1 MILKSLRTLVFIAF
15 AVFSLASIQSCSE
28 SISPT
33 DELSSEDQTSRV
45 RLVLVDAPGD
55 YMEVNVEIVDIQY
68 NSSEDEEGWKSFDR
82 EYPINVD
89 LTELIADNT
98 LLLSDEII
106 PSGMLKQIRLVLS
119 DNNNIVIE
127 GEPDPIALDTPSAQ
141 QSGLKLKLD
150 AELEPGFSYTFI
162 LDWDVDK
169 SIVKADNSGKYN
181 LKPVINVNAEVNS
194 GTVKGNVIGKSSII
208 DVDAVALENVTV
220 GVFSVNDLD
229 NSISSTQTDVN
240 GDFTFLGLAG
250 GSYIFKIMNL
260 GYQDYETP
268 QDTPIVIENG
278 VVNSLGDSIELLLS
292 DSIKGNVV
300 GKLAVDDESAIAL
313 ENVVVEIFSS
323 NDLDNAITETTTDMN
338 GDFSFR
344 GLMTGSYVLK
354 ISNGG
359 YNDYKS
365 DPIEVEFGVLYE
377 LPESIE
383 LSLME

>member
-1 MILKSLRTLVFIAF
+1 MTLKSLRTLVFIAF
-15 AVFSLASIQSCSE
+15 AIFSLASIQSCSE
-28 SISPT
+28 SISST
-33 DELSSEDQTSRV
+33 DELSPEDQTSRV

-119 DNNNIVIE
+119 DNNTIVIE
-127 GEPDPIALDTPSAQ
+127 GVPEPIALNTPSAQ

-162 LDWDVDK
+162 LDWDVQK
-169 SIVKADNSGKYN
+169 SIVKAGNSGSYN

-194 GTVKGNVIGKSSII
+194 GTVKGNVVGKLSITET
-208 DVDAVALENVTV
+208 DPVALENITV
-220 GVFSVNDLD
+220 SVFSVNDLD
-229 NSISSTQTDVN
+229 NSVSSTQTDVN

-268 QDTPIVIENG
+268 QDTPIVVENG

-300 GKLAVDDESAIAL
+300 GKLSVDDESAIAL
-313 ENVVVEIFSS
+313 ENVAVEIFSS
-323 NDLDNAITETTTDMN
+323 NDLDNSITTTTTDMN
-338 GDFSFR
+338 GDFSFQ

-354 ISNGG
+354 IINEG
-359 YNDYKS
+359 YNDYES
-365 DPIEVEFGVLYE
+365 APIDVEFGVLYE
-377 LPESIE
+377 IQDSIE
-383 LSLME
+383 LSLIE

>member
-1 MILKSLRTLVFIAF
+1 MILKRLRTLVFICIAS
-15 AVFSLASIQSCSE
+15 VSLASIQSCSD
-28 SISPT
+28 SLSPT
-33 DELSSEDQTSRV
+33 EELSSESQTSRV

-68 NSSEDEEGWKSFDR
+68 NSSEDEAGWKSFDR

-127 GEPDPIALDTPSAQ
+127 GEAEPIELETPSAQ

-150 AELEPGFSYTFI
+150 AALEPGFSYTFI

-169 SIVKADNSGKYN
+169 SIVKAGDSGNYN
-181 LKPVINVNAEVNS
+181 LKPVINVSAEVNS
-194 GTVKGNVIGKSSII
+194 GTVKGNVIGKLGNNE
-208 DVDAVALENVTV
+208 VDAVALENVTV
-220 GVFSVNDLD
+220 GVFSINDLE
-229 NSISSTQTDVN
+229 NSVSSTQTDVN

-250 GSYIFKIMNL
+250 GSYIFKIMTL

-268 QDTPIVIENG
+268 QETPVVVEVGIVN
-278 VVNSLGDSIELLLS
+278 VLGESIELLLS

-300 GKLAVDDESAIAL
+300 GKLTVDDENPIVL
-313 ENVVVEIFSS
+313 ENVTVEIFAS
-323 NDLDNAITETTTDMN
+323 NDLVNAITTATTNMN
-338 GDFSFR
+338 GDFSFQ
-344 GLMTGSYVLK
+344 GHITNSYVLK
-354 ISNGG
+354 ITNEG
-359 YNDYKS
+359 YVDFES
-365 DPIEVEFGVLYE
+365 TPLDVEFGVLYQIE
-377 LPESIE
+377 ESIE
-383 LSLME
+383 LLLIE

>member
-15 AVFSLASIQSCSE
+15 VIFSLASIQSCSE

-119 DNNNIVIE
+119 DNNTIVIE
-127 GEPDPIALDTPSAQ
+127 GEPEPIALDTPSAQ

-162 LDWDVDK
+162 LDWDVQK
-169 SIVKADNSGKYN
+169 SIVKAGNSGSYN

-194 GTVKGNVIGKSSII
+194 GTVKGNVVGKLSITEA
-208 DVDAVALENVTV
+208 DPVALENITV
-220 GVFSVNDLD
+220 SVFSINDLD
-229 NSISSTQTDVN
+229 NSVSSTQTDVN
-240 GDFTFLGLAG
+240 GDFTFLGLPG

-268 QDTPIVIENG
+268 QDTPIVVENG

-313 ENVVVEIFSS
+313 ENVIVELFSS
-323 NDLDNAITETTTDMN
+323 SDLDNVITETTTDMN

-359 YNDYKS
+359 YNDYES
-365 DPIEVEFGVLYE
+365 ATVEVEFGVLFE

-383 LSLME
+383 LSLIE

>member
-1 MILKSLRTLVFIAF
+1 MTLKSLRTLVLICF
-15 AVFSLASIQSCSE
+15 AIFSLASIQSCSE

-33 DELSSEDQTSRV
+33 EELSSESQTSRV

-68 NSSEDEEGWKSFDR
+68 NSSEDDGGWKSFDR

-127 GEPDPIALDTPSAQ
+127 GEPEPIDLDTPSAQ

-150 AELEPGFSYTFI
+150 TELEPGFSYTFI

-169 SIVKADNSGKYN
+169 SIVKAGNSGKYN
-181 LKPVINVNAEVNS
+181 LKPVINVIAEVNS
-194 GTVKGNVIGKSSII
+194 GTVKGNVIGKLSISEA
-208 DVDAVALENVTV
+208 DAVALENVTV

-229 NSISSTQTDVN
+229 NSVSSTQTDVN

-268 QDTPIVIENG
+268 QDTPIVVEVG
-278 VVNSLGDSIELLLS
+278 VVNVLGESIELLLS

-300 GKLAVDDESAIAL
+300 GKLTVDDENPIAL
-313 ENVVVEIFSS
+313 ENVTIEIFTS
-323 NDLDNAITETTTDMN
+323 NDLVNALTTTITDIN
-338 GDFSFR
+338 GDFSFQ
-344 GLMTGSYVLK
+344 GLMTNSYVLK
-354 ISNGG
+354 ITNEG
-359 YNDYKS
+359 YNDYES
-365 DPIEVEFGVLYE
+365 TPIDVEFGVLYE
-377 LPESIE
+377 IAESIE
-383 LSLME
+383 LLLIE

>member
-1 MILKSLRTLVFIAF
+1 MILKRLRTLVFICIAS
-15 AVFSLASIQSCSE
+15 VSLASIQSCSD
-28 SISPT
+28 SLSPT
-33 DELSSEDQTSRV
+33 EELSSESQTSRV

-68 NSSEDEEGWKSFDR
+68 NSSEDEAGWKSFDR

-127 GEPDPIALDTPSAQ
+127 GEAEPIELETPSAQ

-150 AELEPGFSYTFI
+150 AALEPGFSYTFI

-169 SIVKADNSGKYN
+169 SIVKAGDSGNYN
-181 LKPVINVNAEVNS
+181 LKPVINVSAEVNS
-194 GTVKGNVIGKSSII
+194 GTVKGNVIGKLGNNE
-208 DVDAVALENVTV
+208 VDAVALENVTV
-220 GVFSVNDLD
+220 GVFSINDLE
-229 NSISSTQTDVN
+229 NSVSSTQTDVN

-250 GSYIFKIMNL
+250 GSYIFKIMTL

-268 QDTPIVIENG
+268 QETPVVVEVGIVN
-278 VVNSLGDSIELLLS
+278 VLGESIELLLS

-300 GKLAVDDESAIAL
+300 GKLTVDDENPIVL
-313 ENVVVEIFSS
+313 ENVTVEIFAS
-323 NDLDNAITETTTDMN
+323 NDLVNAITTATTDLN
-338 GDFSFR
+338 GDFSFQ
-344 GLMTGSYVLK
+344 GLITNSYVLK
-354 ISNGG
+354 ITNEG
-359 YNDYKS
+359 YVDYES
-365 DPIEVEFGVLYE
+365 TPLDVEFGVLYQIE
-377 LPESIE
+377 ESIE
-383 LSLME
+383 LLLIE

>member
-15 AVFSLASIQSCSE
+15 TIFSLASIQSCSE

-89 LTELIADNT
+89 LTELIANNT

-127 GEPDPIALDTPSAQ
+127 GEPEPIYLDTPSAQ

-169 SIVKADNSGKYN
+169 SIVKAGNSGKYN

-194 GTVKGNVIGKSSII
+194 GTVKGSVIGKLNSNEA
-208 DVDAVALENVTV
+208 DAVALENVTV

-229 NSISSTQTDVN
+229 NSVSSTQTDVN
-240 GDFTFLGLAG
+240 GNFTFLGLAG

-268 QDTPIVIENG
+268 QDTPIVVEVG
-278 VVNSLGDSIELLLS
+278 VVNVLGESIELLLS
-292 DSIKGNVV
+292 DAIKGNVV
-300 GKLAVDDESAIAL
+300 GKLTVDDENPTVLKNIT
-313 ENVVVEIFSS
+313 VEIFSS
-323 NDLDNAITETTTDMN
+323 NDPDNAITATTTDEN
-338 GDFSFR
+338 GDFSFQ
-344 GLMTGSYVLK
+344 GLITGSYILK
-354 ISNGG
+354 ITNEG
-359 YNDYKS
+359 YNDYES
-365 DPIEVEFGVLYE
+365 TPIDVEFGVLYE
-377 LPESIE
+377 IAESIE
-383 LSLME
+383 LLLIE

>member
-15 AVFSLASIQSCSE
+15 TIFSLASIQSCSE

-89 LTELIADNT
+89 LTELIANNT

-127 GEPDPIALDTPSAQ
+127 GEPEPIYLDTPSAQ

-169 SIVKADNSGKYN
+169 SIVKAGNSGKYN

-194 GTVKGNVIGKSSII
+194 GTVKGSVIGKLNSNEA
-208 DVDAVALENVTV
+208 DAVALENVTV

-229 NSISSTQTDVN
+229 NSVSSTQTDVN
-240 GDFTFLGLAG
+240 GNFTFLGLAG

-268 QDTPIVIENG
+268 QDTPIVVEVG
-278 VVNSLGDSIELLLS
+278 VVNVLGESIELLLS
-292 DSIKGNVV
+292 DAIKGNVV
-300 GKLAVDDESAIAL
+300 GKLTVDDENPTVLKNIT
-313 ENVVVEIFSS
+313 VEIFSS
-323 NDLDNAITETTTDMN
+323 NDLDNAITATATDEN
-338 GDFSFR
+338 GDFSFQ
-344 GLMTGSYVLK
+344 GLMTGSYILK
-354 ISNGG
+354 ITNEG
-359 YNDYKS
+359 YNDYES
-365 DPIEVEFGVLYE
+365 TPIDVEFGVLYE
-377 LPESIE
+377 IAESIE
-383 LSLME
+383 LLLIE